1 MRGDAVEFHDP
12 DAFMGYMM
20 LATRRDWAA
29 QHKDVV
35 AAMLRA
41 LHKAEIYVANNPGES
56 RAFLARVMDMDLKV
70 VAKIWPYY
78 EIKLRMNKPA
88 LLQAIQYVGENATI
102 TDPAFADKP
111 LPNYDDY
118 VDESFLPT
126 SMK

>member
-1 MRGDAVEFHDP
+1 MDP
-12 DAFMGYMM
+12 
-20 LATRRDWAA
+20 
-29 QHKDVV
+29 
-35 AAMLRA
+35 
-41 LHKAEIYVANNPGES
+41 
-56 RAFLARVMDMDLKV
+56 KV
-70 VAKIWPYY
+70 VEKIWPYY

-88 LLQAIQYVGENATI
+88 LLQAIRYVGENARA